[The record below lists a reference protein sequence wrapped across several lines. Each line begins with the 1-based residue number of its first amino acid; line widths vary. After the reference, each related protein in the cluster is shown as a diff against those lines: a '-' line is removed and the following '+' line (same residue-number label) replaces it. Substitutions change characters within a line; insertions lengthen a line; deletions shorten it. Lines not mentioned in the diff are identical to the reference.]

1 MSLAYVWL
9 YVIHSPFTFILN
21 MKTKLWSLSLPLFYL
36 CLLRVKSFLTFM
48 EIHIHPKT
56 IRKLSPFS
64 KTRVSA
70 FSIHEAGLIP
80 PSNTKGRTSLDEKEP
95 PASPG
100 PTTGESQSKL
110 RVGILF
116 GGHLNNGRHRPK
128 PKFVITKSKYF
139 SKNSIKDFDR
149 K

>member
-1 MSLAYVWL
+1 MSV
-9 YVIHSPFTFILN
+9 V
-21 MKTKLWSLSLPLFYL
+21 SLPLCSTFTVHLHIKYEDQIVVSIL
-36 CLLRVKSFLTFM
+36 TIILPLSFTCKSFLTFI

-56 IRKLSPFS
+56 MRKLSPFS